1 MLSARQQAIL
11 SYIVEH
17 YVAGATPVSSLS
29 ITASGSLAVSSATV
43 RNEVSVLEE
52 HGYITH
58 PHSSAGSVPCDK
70 AYRLYVENVAAT
82 NQSTEPSGTRDSVR
96 VKLSHA
102 RMDAESWS
110 STAAEELARMVDN
123 LAVATPPRSAE
134 SRVRRIELVPLEGL
148 LAMMIVVLE
157 HTRLRRHMLHLTQ
170 PTDADELARS
180 ANRVRDLVEGHT
192 RRQLTEVHMDLSPLE
207 QDILDTTILVLEQ
220 EDKNLFRDH
229 YLDGLRNLL
238 SQPEFAENSRI
249 RELVEGFEDG
259 TLAQAVLEEM
269 PDGAT
274 LRVVIGDE
282 NRGDVLRPLSVVIG
296 RYGGPGGVAGAI
308 AAVGPTRMRYAHTI
322 ARVRLMTSVMS
333 EMVDLGQ

>member
-29 ITASGSLAVSSATV
+29 ISASGLLGVSSATV
-43 RNEVSVLEE
+43 RNEVTVLQE

-58 PHSSAGSVPCDK
+58 PHSSAGSVPSDK
-70 AYRLYVENVAAT
+70 AYRLYVESVAGKG
-82 NQSTEPSGTRDSVR
+82 EGRDPAVIRNSLR
-96 VKLSHA
+96 QKLS
-102 RMDAESWS
+102 RVTMDAEYWS
-110 STAAEELARMVDN
+110 STAAGELARMVGN
-123 LAVATPPRSAE
+123 LAVATPPRTAE
-134 SRVRRIELVPLEGL
+134 SSVRRLEVVPLEGL

-157 HTRLRRHMLHLTQ
+157 QSRLRRQMVRLTE
-170 PTDADELARS
+170 PTDADVLARS
-180 ANRVRDLVEGHT
+180 ANRVRDLVEGQT
-192 RRQLTEVHMDLSPLE
+192 RSQLAQVHFDLTPLE
-207 QDILDTTILVLEQ
+207 REILQTTIQVLEE
-220 EDKNLFRDH
+220 EDRNLFRDH

-238 SQPEFAENSRI
+238 AQPEFAENRKV

-269 PDGAT
+269 PDGAA
-274 LRVVIGDE
+274 LRVVIGAE

-296 RYGGPGGVAGAI
+296 RYRGPGGAVGAI

-322 ARVRLMTSVMS
+322 ARVRLMTSVMT
-333 EMVDLGQ
+333 EMADLTS

>member
-29 ITASGSLAVSSATV
+29 ISASGSLGVSSATV

-70 AYRLYVENVAAT
+70 AYRLYVESVAAG
-82 NQSTEPSGTRDSVR
+82 NQGNEPSGTRNSVR
-96 VKLSHA
+96 AKLSHA

-148 LAMMIVVLE
+148 LAMMIV
-157 HTRLRRHMLHLTQ
+157 
-170 PTDADELARS
+170 ELARS
-180 ANRVRDLVEGHT
+180 ANRVRELVEGHT
-192 RRQLTEVHMDLSPLE
+192 RRQLTQVHPDLSPLE

-238 SQPEFAENSRI
+238 SQPEFAENSRV

-259 TLAQAVLEEM
+259 TLAKAVLEEM